1 MLMNRDQATGVMLHA
16 QVKTTPIE
24 AKDSYFAN
32 VKSNNYLQNALV
44 VMDAESEQLHQVI
57 RFGPKLLA
65 LDPRSTF
72 KEGLISLYVQ
82 HRTS

>member
-1 MLMNRDQATGVMLHA
+1 MERGWNWVRLDRSPVARTFYPELCVVLSDSAMLDA

-44 VMDAESEQLHQVI
+44 VMDAESEQLHQVKC
-57 RFGPKLLA
+57 FA
-65 LDPRSTF
+65 LP
-72 KEGLISLYVQ
+72 
-82 HRTS
+82 

>member
-1 MLMNRDQATGVMLHA
+1 MHNA

-44 VMDAESEQLHQVI
+44 VMDAESEELHQV
-57 RFGPKLLA
+57 RRSSTCLGLL
-65 LDPRSTF
+65 LD
-72 KEGLISLYVQ
+72 
-82 HRTS
+82 